1 MKKVVFLFV
10 LFLFSK
16 NLKAQSIPLGSLDFK
31 DERLR
36 NEQLLG
42 KNKSEN
48 SFTIRPLLIEN
59 DSIKSNKIQ
68 LSYLPITLNQQYN
81 TLAPFG
87 RNDGAMIPSKGYQ
100 MKLNAGFTVKYN
112 HFNFRFNPEY
122 VYAENLAFELFPTY
136 VVSRV
141 RLGYLNY
148 LNNYDIPERLGV
160 TAYKKNILGTVCT
173 KLFYWKSKLWYI

>member
-10 LFLFSK
+10 LFLVSK

-59 DSIKSNKIQ
+59 DSINTNKIQ
-68 LSYLPITLNQQYN
+68 FSYLPITLNQQYN
-81 TLAPFG
+81 TLAPFW
-87 RNDGAMIPSKGYQ
+87 
-100 MKLNAGFTVKYN
+100 
-112 HFNFRFNPEY
+112 
-122 VYAENLAFELFPTY
+122 
-136 VVSRV
+136 
-141 RLGYLNY
+141 
-148 LNNYDIPERLGV
+148 
-160 TAYKKNILGTVCT
+160 KK
-173 KLFYWKSKLWYI
+173 

>member
-48 SFTIRPLLIEN
+48 
-59 DSIKSNKIQ
+59 
-68 LSYLPITLNQQYN
+68 
-81 TLAPFG
+81 
-87 RNDGAMIPSKGYQ
+87 
-100 MKLNAGFTVKYN
+100 
-112 HFNFRFNPEY
+112 
-122 VYAENLAFELFPTY
+122 
-136 VVSRV
+136 
-141 RLGYLNY
+141 
-148 LNNYDIPERLGV
+148 
-160 TAYKKNILGTVCT
+160 
-173 KLFYWKSKLWYI
+173 

>member
-48 SFTIRPLLIEN
+48 SFTIRPLLIET
-59 DSIKSNKIQ
+59 DSINTNKIQ

-87 RNDGAMIPSKGYQ
+87 RNDGAMIPAKGYQ

-141 RLGYLNY
+141 KYSGDSLR
-148 LNNYDIPERLGV
+148 
-160 TAYKKNILGTVCT
+160 
-173 KLFYWKSKLWYI
+173 

>member
-59 DSIKSNKIQ
+59 DSINTNKIQ
-68 LSYLPITLNQQYN
+68 FSYSNY
-81 TLAPFG
+81 F
-87 RNDGAMIPSKGYQ
+87 DEHK
-100 MKLNAGFTVKYN
+100 KYL
-112 HFNFRFNPEY
+112 
-122 VYAENLAFELFPTY
+122 VYRRKYSAAL
-136 VVSRV
+136 
-141 RLGYLNY
+141 
-148 LNNYDIPERLGV
+148 
-160 TAYKKNILGTVCT
+160 
-173 KLFYWKSKLWYI
+173 